1 MSHYTIYLVV
11 LLGVVILL
19 IKGFH
24 IMLRIAV
31 VVILIGGA
39 YLLLHHTTPSA
50 IQNTVA
56 HCVQSYQ
63 NCLHTG

>member
-11 LLGVVILL
+11 LLGIIILL
-19 IKGFH
+19 IRGFY
-24 IMLRIAV
+24 IVLRIAV
-31 VVILIGGA
+31 AVVLIGGA

-50 IQNTVA
+50 IKNTVT